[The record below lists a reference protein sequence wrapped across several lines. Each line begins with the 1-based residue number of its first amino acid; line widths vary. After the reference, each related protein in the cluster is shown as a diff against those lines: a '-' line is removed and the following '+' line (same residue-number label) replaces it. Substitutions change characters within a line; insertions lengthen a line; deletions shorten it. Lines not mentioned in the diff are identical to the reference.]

1 MQHEWLNQDQSNTL
15 IVFFNGWGMNRES
28 VSHLTE
34 NNRLHKDY
42 DVLHFFDYRDCSL
55 PNLDLSRYS
64 EKILIAWSMGVYMSS
79 LFPFECGLK
88 TALCGTGNPIHLKE
102 GIAPKIYQLTID
114 GFSEKTLPLFQE
126 KTGFRMDSARSAQ
139 ALKDE
144 LIAIKNSSLPK
155 ENAFGIAYLAEDDE
169 IFPFKAQKNYWEKHA
184 EKSIVL
190 KSRHYPFSCFSSWT
204 DIIQGKTPYAQ
215 QTADTE

>member
-1 MQHEWLNQDQSNTL
+1 MQHEWLNKNQSDAL
-15 IVFFNGWGMNRES
+15 IVFFNGWGMDKES
-28 VSHLTE
+28 VSRLTE
-34 NNRLHKDY
+34 DNRLSKNY
-42 DVLHFFDYRDCSL
+42 DVLHFFDYRDSSL
-55 PNLDLSRYS
+55 PSLDLSRYS
-64 EKILIAWSMGVYMSS
+64 EKILIAWSMGVYMSG
-79 LFPFECGLK
+79 LFPFKCGLK
-88 TALCGTGNPIHLKE
+88 IALCGTGNPIHSKE
-102 GIAPKIYQLTID
+102 GIPPKIYQLTID

-126 KTGFRMDSARSAQ
+126 KTGFRTDKTRGAQ

-144 LIAIKNSSLPK
+144 LTAIKNRCLPK
-155 ENAFGIAYLAEDDE
+155 ENFFNTAYLAEEDG